1 MIVDKKGP
9 KAAQQR
15 SEQENNMKTKKIF
28 GQIEERKGE
37 EERKDF
43 G

>member
-1 MIVDKKGP
+1 MIIDKRGP

-15 SEQENNMKTKKIF
+15 SVQEINMKLKKIF
-28 GQIEERKGE
+28 GQLEERKGE

>member
-1 MIVDKKGP
+1 MMNQFGP

-15 SEQENNMKTKKIF
+15 SEQESNMKTKKIF
-28 GQIEERKGE
+28 GQLEERKGE